1 MFSTPDWRD
10 GQLKTQFEYLP
21 DETSTIYST
30 KELLYKSP
38 FSARRATP
46 SERRQ
51 VEESPEV
58 LPANSPRLE
67 ADESRKA
74 TDIVPRT
81 GNPWRLKR
89 YHVKSRNGC
98 WTCRPVRCGS
108 FSVSLFLLQTI
119 SAPSAWQA
127 LCAKLLS

>member
-58 LPANSPRLE
+58 LPANSPRLRIS
-67 ADESRKA
+67 SREQE
-74 TDIVPRT
+74 IL
-81 GNPWRLKR
+81 G
-89 YHVKSRNGC
+89 G
-98 WTCRPVRCGS
+98 
-108 FSVSLFLLQTI
+108 
-119 SAPSAWQA
+119 
-127 LCAKLLS
+127 